1 LLALLAR
8 IHSKENET
16 RVKLWRFE
24 MEKQTII
31 LFLLLTLL
39 LASKGMNFADES
51 FPVRQSIRDKLAS
64 TARHFLGLPY
74 RWGGMSE
81 RRGMDC
87 SGLVKALFAT
97 LHIDLPRTS
106 GEQFHAGQNVAVEN
120 LQPGDLLFFSSDGVT
135 PNHVG
140 LYIGDSRFIHAEKKA
155 GYVIITGLNH
165 PWYVKHFLGA
175 RRVVDLWRSE
185 SYASDAAG

>member
-1 LLALLAR
+1 
-8 IHSKENET
+8 
-16 RVKLWRFE
+16 

-31 LFLLLTLL
+31 LLLLLSLL

-51 FPVRQSIRDKLAS
+51 APVRQPIREKLAS
-64 TARHFLGLPY
+64 AARHFLGLPY

-81 RRGMDC
+81 HRGMDC

-106 GEQFHAGQNVAVEN
+106 RDQFHAGENVAVED
-120 LQPGDLLFFSSDGVT
+120 LQAADLLFFSSDGAT
-135 PNHVG
+135 PDHVG
-140 LYIGDSRFIHAEKKA
+140 IYIGNNRFVHAEKKA
-155 GYVIITGLNH
+155 GHVIITDLSQ

-175 RRVVDLWRSE
+175 RRIVE
-185 SYASDAAG
+185 SKEG